1 MSATKS
7 IGNASISRVSRAFR
21 LAGVVTPYRQALHS
35 RPFRRLLAGYGVSAL
50 GDGGGYVAVAWLA
63 ASIVPAAQRPYVVG
77 FALAAYILPGALVG
91 LGAGRRTHRM
101 SPRGLIAIDAGT
113 RMLAL
118 GAVSALAFAGRLGLA
133 PFIVLLAASSLFRT
147 LGLGGFVGLVP
158 TYVPREHRFAAN
170 SAVEATNTL
179 SLTVIGPGLGG
190 VGVAAVGAPAVIA
203 IDVATFAV
211 LLAAVATVPGR
222 VVSAVEGSE
231 PTGATRHGLRILLSR
246 PTLAWLLAL
255 TVVFYGLYGPV
266 ETVLPILVQRD
277 LHGGPGLLGLI
288 WASFGAGALIGGLV
302 AGTRTITNL
311 RRFALIVVAAW
322 GVALL
327 VVAATDQA
335 VVVLL
340 GIAMGGLVYAPYPA
354 VSTTLLQQELSDGE
368 LTAGAVAW
376 HGVSSGVV
384 PLGSALGG
392 PMIALLGPRSTLTV
406 SAIAT
411 VLLAGVFTAFIR
423 QRK

>member
-1 MSATKS
+1 MM
-7 IGNASISRVSRAFR
+7 
-21 LAGVVTPYRQALHS
+21 PYRQALHS

-50 GDGGGYVAVAWLA
+50 GDGAGYVAVAWLA
-63 ASIVPAAQRPYVVG
+63 ASIVPSAQRPYVVG

-91 LGAGRRTHRM
+91 LGAGRITHRM
-101 SPRGLIAIDAGT
+101 PPRGLIAIDAVT

-158 TYVPREHRFAAN
+158 TYVAREHRFAAN

-179 SLTVIGPGLGG
+179 SLTVIGPALGG
-190 VGVAAVGAPAVIA
+190 IGVAAFGASAVIA

-222 VVSAVEGSE
+222 VVSAVEGPE
-231 PTGATRHGLRILLSR
+231 PAGATRHELRILLSR

-302 AGTRTITNL
+302 AGTRPITNL

-327 VVAATDQA
+327 VVAATDQP

-354 VSTTLLQQELSDGE
+354 ASTTLLQQELSDGE

-392 PMIALLGPRSTLTV
+392 PMIALLGPRSTLAV

-411 VLLAGVFTAFIR
+411 VLLAVVFTAFIR
-423 QRK
+423 QRT

>member
-1 MSATKS
+1 MSATKG
-7 IGNASISRVSRAFR
+7 IGNAKLSTGTRAFR
-21 LAGVVTPYRQALHS
+21 AASVVTPYRQALHS

-50 GDGGGYVAVAWLA
+50 GDGAGYVAVAWLA
-63 ASIVPAAQRPYVVG
+63 ASIVPVAQRPYVVG
-77 FALAAYILPGALVG
+77 LALAAYILPGALVG

-101 SPRGLIAIDAGT
+101 DPRGLIALDAGT

-118 GAVSALAFAGRLGLA
+118 GAVSVLAWTGRLGLA
-133 PFIVLLAASSLFRT
+133 AYILLLAGSSVFRT

-158 TYVPREHRFAAN
+158 TYVAREHRFAAN
-170 SAVEATNTL
+170 SAVEAMSTL

-190 VGVAAVGAPAVIA
+190 LGVAAFGAPAVIA
-203 IDVATFAV
+203 IDVATFVV

-222 VVSAVEGSE
+222 VVSDVAGSE
-231 PTGATRHGLRILLSR
+231 PASAARHGLRILLSR
-246 PTLAWLLAL
+246 PALAWLLAL
-255 TVVFYGLYGPV
+255 TLVFYGLYGPV
-266 ETVLPILVQRD
+266 ETALPILVQRD

-288 WASFGAGALIGGLV
+288 WAAFGAGALVGGLV
-302 AGTRTITNL
+302 AGTRRITNL
-311 RRFALIVVAAW
+311 RRFALTIVGAW

-327 VVAATDQA
+327 VVAMTAQP

-354 VSTTLLQQELSDGE
+354 AATTFLQQELSDGE

-384 PLGSALGG
+384 PLGTALGG
-392 PMIALLGPRSTLTV
+392 PLIALLGPRSTLAA

-411 VLLAGVFTAFIR
+411 VLLAAVFTVFIR
-423 QRK
+423 QRP

>member
-1 MSATKS
+1 
-7 IGNASISRVSRAFR
+7 
-21 LAGVVTPYRQALHS
+21 
-35 RPFRRLLAGYGVSAL
+35 
-50 GDGGGYVAVAWLA
+50 
-63 ASIVPAAQRPYVVG
+63 
-77 FALAAYILPGALVG
+77 
-91 LGAGRRTHRM
+91 
-101 SPRGLIAIDAGT
+101 
-113 RMLAL
+113 
-118 GAVSALAFAGRLGLA
+118 
-133 PFIVLLAASSLFRT
+133 
-147 LGLGGFVGLVP
+147 
-158 TYVPREHRFAAN
+158 
-170 SAVEATNTL
+170 L
-179 SLTVIGPGLGG
+179 SLTVIGPALGG
-190 VGVAAVGAPAVIA
+190 IGVAAFGAPAVIA

-222 VVSAVEGSE
+222 VVSSVEGSE
-231 PTGATRHGLRILLSR
+231 SSGATRHGLRILLSR

-288 WASFGAGALIGGLV
+288 WASFGAGALIGGLA
-302 AGTRTITNL
+302 AGTRPISNL

-354 VSTTLLQQELSDGE
+354 ASTTLLQQELPDGE

-423 QRK
+423 QRREPRSSHLQM